1 MKRRKKKKAPEQAEA
16 RGGIGTE
23 NRLVF
28 YEDGQVF
35 YIPDA
40 LGDRLWWQEF
50 FHIAD
55 RLDHVETHVH
65 PSEPDIE
72 HALLLDKNG
81 LLMAL
86 QVPDPVN
93 DDGAPKEEV
102 LLGLRAFLTEDHIA
116 FLVHYIAQAK
126 NAVWVDNDDS

>member
-1 MKRRKKKKAPEQAEA
+1 MKRRKKEA
-16 RGGIGTE
+16 KEEIPVE
-23 NRLVF
+23 ILEKRLVF

-35 YIPDA
+35 YIPEA
-40 LGDRLWWQEF
+40 IGDRPWWQEF
-50 FHIAD
+50 FLIAK
-55 RLDHVETHVH
+55 RLDHVETHVD

-72 HALLLDKNG
+72 HLLLVDEEG
-81 LLMAL
+81 HLMAL
-86 QVPDPVN
+86 QLADPVN